1 MNYQQFAMHFDV
13 LFDDYINRRLGVGF
27 CGWDGLAIW
36 IYIRHCIRYHARY
49 YIRYCIR
56 YYIFYYILITYLIAY
71 VITYPY
77 AWTVNFTKPLC
88 LKGASNITNPCP
100 HEKHW
105 FSLGI

>member
-1 MNYQQFAMHFDV
+1 MGFADEMDLKFGFTYVIAHDV
-13 LFDDYINRRLGVGF
+13 TYV
-27 CGWDGLAIW
+27 
-36 IYIRHCIRYHARY
+36 
-49 YIRYCIR
+49 
-56 YYIFYYILITYLIAY
+56 ITYVIAYVITYFLTYLFTYIITY

-88 LKGASNITNPCP
+88 LKGASNMTNPCP